1 MTKKINMSFNIE
13 IIGFLAATL
22 TTTSFVPQVFRIWKT
37 KEVKDIS
44 FMMYLSMFFGV
55 SLWFYYGFLINS
67 ISMMIANIVSA
78 LLVLVI
84 LFFKKSYSK
93 KE

>member
-1 MTKKINMSFNIE
+1 MSFNIE

-22 TTTSFVPQVFRIWKT
+22 TTASFVPQVFRIWKT

-55 SLWFYYGFLINS
+55 SLWFYYGFIINS
-67 ISMMIANIVSA
+67 ISMMIANVISA
-78 LLVLVI
+78 LLVLSI
-84 LFFKKSYSK
+84 LYFKKRYSK
-93 KE
+93 QH

>member
-1 MTKKINMSFNIE
+1 MNFNIE

-22 TTTSFVPQVFRIWKT
+22 TTASFVPQVFRIWKT
-37 KEVKDIS
+37 KEVEDIS

-55 SLWFYYGFLINS
+55 SLWFYYGYLINS

-78 LLVLVI
+78 LLVLSI
-84 LFFKKSYSK
+84 LYFKKSYSK
-93 KE
+93 KN

>member
-1 MTKKINMSFNIE
+1 MSFNIE

>member
-1 MTKKINMSFNIE
+1 MSFNIE

-22 TTTSFVPQVFRIWKT
+22 TTASFVPQVYRIWKT

-55 SLWFYYGFLINS
+55 SLWFYYGFIINS
-67 ISMMIANIVSA
+67 ISMMIANVISA
-78 LLVLVI
+78 LLVLSI
-84 LFFKKSYSK
+84 LYFKKRYSK
-93 KE
+93 QH

>member
-1 MTKKINMSFNIE
+1 MSFNIE

-22 TTTSFVPQVFRIWKT
+22 TTASFVPQVYRVWKT
-37 KEVKDIS
+37 KQVEDIS

-55 SLWFYYGFLINS
+55 SLWFYYGYEIKS

-78 LLVLVI
+78 VLVLII
-84 LFFKKSYSK
+84 LYFKTVYSK
-93 KE
+93 K